1 MQKIRRGIAVTLIAI
16 ASLSAGLYPAS
27 QAIADES
34 CNSATYSDMRST
46 AKDAAQAD
54 TDRIKGMFDRVR
66 NMNVQRMACLDIF
79 KNMSIGGTFSSM
91 NMDALI
97 NKLVE
102 AFWNMA
108 CDMVMD
114 AYNDAVDGVTSSLAN
129 NLELPGEVGRFV
141 GPVVNGQ
148 LGVVNNTDP
157 FVRGRQGYSTQTYT
171 KDLPSAYR

>member
-27 QAIADES
+27 QAMADES
-34 CNSATYSDMRST
+34 CNSATHRDMRSA

-54 TDRIKGMFDRVR
+54 TERIKGMFDRVR

-91 NMDALI
+91 SMDSLI

-102 AFWNMA
+102 AFWDMA
-108 CDMVMD
+108 CDMVVD
-114 AYNDAVDGVTSSLAN
+114 AYNDAVDGVTTSLAK
-129 NLELPGEVGRFV
+129 NLELPGEVGQIV
-141 GPVVNGQ
+141 GPVTNAQVGALNK
-148 LGVVNNTDP
+148 TDP
-157 FVRGRQGYSTQTYT
+157 FVRGKQGYNTLNYT
-171 KDLPSAYR
+171 KDMPSAYR